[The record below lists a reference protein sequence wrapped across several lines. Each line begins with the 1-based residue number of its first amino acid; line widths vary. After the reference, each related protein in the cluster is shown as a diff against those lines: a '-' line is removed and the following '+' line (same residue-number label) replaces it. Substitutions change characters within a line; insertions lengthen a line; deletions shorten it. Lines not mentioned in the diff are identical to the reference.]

1 MKVFGVG
8 WAKTG
13 TTTLGECFKSFGF
26 RHYGY
31 KLSLLNM
38 PYTAVM
44 IAKRH
49 DSFEDWPWTLFYKE
63 MDKAFPGSKFV
74 LTTRDSTRWLK
85 SYRNATSKQ
94 HPTRE
99 MLEARKKIYGVPFE
113 RITDSKLVARYERH
127 NNDVIRYF
135 ANRPNDLLVVN
146 WEAGD
151 GWERLCEFLGK
162 PIPEKMFPHANKGIY
177 TS

>member
-31 KLSLLNM
+31 QLSLLKM
-38 PYTAVM
+38 PEMAVL

-49 DSFEDWPWTLFYKE
+49 DSFEDWPWTIFYKE
-63 MDKAFPGSKFV
+63 MDEAFPGSKFI
-74 LTTRDSTRWLK
+74 LTTRDSARWIK
-85 SYRNATSKQ
+85 SYRNATSRQQ

-99 MLEARKKIYGVPFE
+99 MLEARQKIYGVPFD
-113 RITDSKLVARYERH
+113 RITDSQLVSRYERH
-127 NNDVIRYF
+127 NDEVLRYF
-135 ANRPNDLLVVN
+135 AERPNDLLVVN

-151 GWERLCEFLGK
+151 GWERLCAFLGQPVPDK
-162 PIPEKMFPHANKGIY
+162 PFPHANKGTY
-177 TS
+177 T